1 MRLNMR
7 RKIVKQGAATLTI
20 SLPSK
25 WVQRYALQNGDDLEV
40 NEQNNSLVIK
50 TDKNQG
56 IQEKTI
62 DISNLNPIINRA
74 IVAAYQQGYDEIKL
88 TGKLENN
95 FDVRPILNQLMG
107 LEIVEQINESIVLKD
122 LTATNSTE
130 FENIYRRMFLIL
142 KQIIEDGTNELAS
155 GNMENLTKLVE
166 RDIEINKLSHLS
178 LRLLNKRGHED
189 HQKIPMLFLV
199 ISRVEEVAD
208 NYAKLFKNVIQNKLV
223 LNKNAVDIYKEISN
237 VYTLCYEFSF
247 SHKQSIAK
255 EIAHKYDS
263 INEKI
268 QNSISTSSENNQA
281 SNLLHMKSILEKMIY
296 IQGVQLAYIN

>member
-155 GNMENLTKLVE
+155 GNMENLTKL
-166 RDIEINKLSHLS
+166 
-178 LRLLNKRGHED
+178 
-189 HQKIPMLFLV
+189 
-199 ISRVEEVAD
+199 
-208 NYAKLFKNVIQNKLV
+208 
-223 LNKNAVDIYKEISN
+223 
-237 VYTLCYEFSF
+237 
-247 SHKQSIAK
+247 
-255 EIAHKYDS
+255 
-263 INEKI
+263 
-268 QNSISTSSENNQA
+268 
-281 SNLLHMKSILEKMIY
+281 
-296 IQGVQLAYIN
+296 